1 VPKSKKK
8 SPLRGIHQLTIGVL
22 NQINLKISP
31 IMKTIKTNVTA
42 EENIVV
48 GTITKFINDDNSTKG
63 RLLQIPA
70 FHLEAQVF
78 PKNDSED
85 FRVSVPEN
93 YETKEQEAKTFW
105 HDIGTISEQD
115 GAYYLA
121 LPAYNRV
128 FGLNTI

>member
-1 VPKSKKK
+1 
-8 SPLRGIHQLTIGVL
+8 
-22 NQINLKISP
+22 
-31 IMKTIKTNVTA
+31 MKTIKTNVTA
-42 EENIVV
+42 EENIKV
-48 GTITKFINDDNSTKG
+48 GTITKFLNDDKSTKG

-85 FRVSVPEN
+85 YRVSVPEN
-93 YETKEQEAKTFW
+93 YKTTEGEKTFW

-121 LPAYNRV
+121 LPAFNRV
-128 FGLNTI
+128 FGVNTI

>member
-1 VPKSKKK
+1 
-8 SPLRGIHQLTIGVL
+8 
-22 NQINLKISP
+22 
-31 IMKTIKTNVTA
+31 MKTIKTNVTA

-48 GTITKFINDDNSTKG
+48 GTITKFTNDDGSVKG

-70 FHLEAQVF
+70 FNLSAQVF
-78 PKNDSED
+78 KKNDSED
-85 FRVSVPEN
+85 FRVSVPKN

-115 GAYYLA
+115 GAYYVA
-121 LPAYNRV
+121 LPAFNRV